1 MKKQDNAEFEGNLA
15 IDQNKTG
22 AEARGAKQGLA
33 LLRVPCDREDDHG
46 PEIIRK
52 RQEFAEQFSGM
63 KLTHSRKFSFDPR
76 LTQHNI
82 ESFTGVAQVPM
93 GIIGP
98 LTVRGEHAQG
108 QFLIPMCTTEGTLL
122 ASYNRGIK
130 ILNLSGGVKTTVSAD
145 CMQRAP
151 VFVFD
156 SAREGRD
163 FTLWLDDHFEEIRQR
178 AESTSSVAK
187 LLYLEKFA
195 VGHMIYVRF
204 NYSTGDAAGQN
215 MVSMATFSACCWI
228 LENVATIRHFVIE
241 GNLATDKKAS
251 QVNNLLTR
259 GKRVTAEVI
268 IPRAVVQEHL
278 HSEPEILRY
287 NHQLSS
293 LGAFAAGAN
302 NNGGHSANGLAAM
315 FIATGQDVA
324 NLAESSAGIVHVE
337 VTAQG
342 DAYFSFTIPSLIV
355 ASHGGGTRLPTQQE
369 CLALL
374 GCVGKDK
381 AKKLAEIIAGVVL
394 AGEIS
399 LGAALSSTA
408 SREFIMS
415 HEKYGRNR

>member
-1 MKKQDNAEFEGNLA
+1 MNKDDNRTFEGNLA
-15 IDQNKTG
+15 VDQKNLPQKNPD
-22 AEARGAKQGLA
+22 R
-33 LLRVPCDREDDHG
+33 LRVPCNRDDNHS
-46 PEIIRK
+46 PEIIGE
-52 RQEFAEQFSGM
+52 RQEFAEEFSGV
-63 KLTHSRKFSFDPR
+63 KLEHSSQFSFDPKVAR
-76 LTQHNI
+76 NNI
-82 ESFTGVAQVPM
+82 ENFTGVAQVPM

-98 LTVRGEHAQG
+98 LQVNGEHAQG

-130 ILNLSGGVKTTVSAD
+130 VINLAGGVKTTVVED
-145 CMQRAP
+145 RMQRAP

-163 FTLWLDDHFEEIRQR
+163 FIRFLDEHMDEIRKK

-187 LLYLEKFA
+187 LLYLEKIA
-195 VGHMIYVRF
+195 IGHMIYVRF

-228 LENVATIRHFVIE
+228 MENAPQIRHFIVE
-241 GNLATDKKAS
+241 GNFATDKKAS
-251 QVNNLLTR
+251 HVNNLLTR
-259 GKRVTAEVI
+259 GKRVIAEVT
-268 IPRAVVQEHL
+268 IPKAIVEEHL
-278 HSEPEILRY
+278 RSQPEILRY

-293 LGAFAAGAN
+293 LGAFISGAN
-302 NNGGHSANGLAAM
+302 NNGSHSANGLAAM

-324 NLAESSAGIVHVE
+324 NLAESSAGTVHIE
-337 VTAQG
+337 VTNKG
-342 DAYFSFTIPSLIV
+342 DLYSSFTIPSLIV

-374 GCVGKDK
+374 GCNGKDK
-381 AKKLAEIIAGVVL
+381 AKKLAEIMAGVVL

-415 HEKYGRNR
+415 HEKHGRNR